1 MTVLARSR
9 RVDDEDEDINDFDP
23 AYFPRKVYKDGRG
36 PRVRLMLTDGAPPP
50 RSRAALYDASHH
62 RPHFADLT
70 DASLQD
76 GLRKAA
82 EARDAW
88 VRGLQ
93 DAWRTPS
100 GQMQPPPNNDDDDDD
115 GDLSPRDRYIQNL
128 QTAYRTPIG
137 NGADAVEAQRRRWNA
152 ESPAKDAALADRD
165 IAYGEYLDYLQNAW
179 KRPCGVIAGGRR

>member
-1 MTVLARSR
+1 MRHER
-9 RVDDEDEDINDFDP
+9 RFVDDEDEDINDFDP

-36 PRVRLMLTDGAPPP
+36 PRVRLMLTDSAPPQ
-50 RSRAALYDASHH
+50 RRQLYDASHH

-76 GLRKAA
+76 GLHKAA

-93 DAWRTPS
+93 EAWKQPS
-100 GQMQPPPNNDDDDDD
+100 GQMQPPPDDEDDD
-115 GDLSPRDRYIQNL
+115 DLSPRDRYIQNL

-137 NGADAVEAQRRRWNA
+137 QASPSGADAVEALRRRWNA

-179 KRPCGVIAGGRR
+179 KRPCGVRR